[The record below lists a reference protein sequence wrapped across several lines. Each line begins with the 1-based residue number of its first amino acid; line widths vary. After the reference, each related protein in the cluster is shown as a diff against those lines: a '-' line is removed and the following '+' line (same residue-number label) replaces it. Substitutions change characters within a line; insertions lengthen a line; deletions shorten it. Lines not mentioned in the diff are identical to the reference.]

1 MAIAAT
7 GCTASWQSFPF
18 QGIRMSQGVGV
29 GTVIASEPWLV
40 LPQVVVLPILL
51 PQQFALRGA
60 IHCVTPNT
68 LASSGATNDN
78 DSPWSQVIQE

>member
-7 GCTASWQSFPF
+7 GCTASWQSFPRN
-18 QGIRMSQGVGV
+18 QDESRTGV
-29 GTVIASEPWLV
+29 GTVTASEPWLV

-51 PQQFALRGA
+51 PQPFALRGA

-68 LASSGATNDN
+68 VASSGATTNDN